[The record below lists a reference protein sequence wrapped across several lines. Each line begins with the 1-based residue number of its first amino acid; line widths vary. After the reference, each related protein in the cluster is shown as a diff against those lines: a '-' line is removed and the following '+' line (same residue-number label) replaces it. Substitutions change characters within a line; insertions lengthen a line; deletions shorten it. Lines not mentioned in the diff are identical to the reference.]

1 MGEPGL
7 GPGLARS
14 RGETLGWLPHLLGSR
29 VEPIASVAASVKCK
43 DRWRGPEQIPEQQ
56 AGGPALHTPQRV
68 VWSLQECCLCN
79 LRGGALQ
86 MTTDRRWVEGP
97 LLGDGGT

>member
-56 AGGPALHTPQRV
+56 AGGPANESQLVLMGVLLPPH
-68 VWSLQECCLCN
+68 
-79 LRGGALQ
+79 Q
-86 MTTDRRWVEGP
+86 MFM
-97 LLGDGGT
+97 